1 MVLKERIRKWENWII
16 ALIPIL
22 ALGIY
27 AGLCFDYYYDLN
39 DDVLMK
45 DILAGVYT
53 GMPEGHNIQ
62 MLWPISALISGFY
75 RIAGSLPWYG
85 LFLCGCHFVCMLL
98 ITERA
103 VSLCKKRAGKLLVSV
118 VSILL
123 FLAFFLSHL
132 IFAQYTVTCTLLGA
146 TAAFL
151 FYTTDITLDTGA
163 FLRKNILSVVL
174 VVIAYLIRSEMLL
187 LVLPMI
193 CVAGVCKWGSE
204 KKIFTKDHA
213 GKYLGVIGL
222 ILAGLLLGQA
232 AHMLAYNSEEWRAFT
247 EFFDNRTE
255 LYDFQAPPAYEEN
268 REFYEN
274 IGLSESEKI
283 LFDNYNF
290 GIDDEID
297 EKMIGEIAEY
307 AGQLRVERTAFSEN
321 LIEKLKS
328 YCYRLLHG
336 PNAVGSDYP
345 WNYLVILGYFLVF
358 FAAFPIKTDGAGRMR
373 NVLGITWK
381 LVFLFAVRSALW
393 MYILWGE
400 RAPERITHSLYL
412 MEFCILAAMLMTEW
426 RRIASGKTIG
436 FLGGT
441 ALILFAVFGAM
452 VLPQSVRGVEQM
464 QQVRAFTNAPYRE
477 LYGYLTEGENQQN
490 FYLIDVYSSVA
501 YSEKMFENV
510 DNSLDN
516 YDIMGGWACK
526 SPLWRKKLAVFG
538 IDSMEQALR
547 EREDVYFVRKVSEDL
562 QWINDYYEGHGT
574 PVKLTLQETIAGEFE
589 IYSVEARQ

>member
-1 MVLKERIRKWENWII
+1 M
-16 ALIPIL
+16 
-22 ALGIY
+22 
-27 AGLCFDYYYDLN
+27 
-39 DDVLMK
+39 
-45 DILAGVYT
+45 
-53 GMPEGHNIQ
+53 
-62 MLWPISALISGFY
+62 
-75 RIAGSLPWYG
+75 
-85 LFLCGCHFVCMLL
+85 
-98 ITERA
+98 
-103 VSLCKKRAGKLLVSV
+103 
-118 VSILL
+118 
-123 FLAFFLSHL
+123 
-132 IFAQYTVTCTLLGA
+132 
-146 TAAFL
+146 
-151 FYTTDITLDTGA
+151 
-163 FLRKNILSVVL
+163 
-174 VVIAYLIRSEMLL
+174 
-187 LVLPMI
+187 
-193 CVAGVCKWGSE
+193 
-204 KKIFTKDHA
+204 
-213 GKYLGVIGL
+213 
-222 ILAGLLLGQA
+222 
-232 AHMLAYNSEEWRAFT
+232 
-247 EFFDNRTE
+247 
-255 LYDFQAPPAYEEN
+255 
-268 REFYEN
+268 
-274 IGLSESEKI
+274 
-283 LFDNYNF
+283 
-290 GIDDEID
+290 
-297 EKMIGEIAEY
+297 
-307 AGQLRVERTAFSEN
+307 
-321 LIEKLKS
+321 
-328 YCYRLLHG
+328 
-336 PNAVGSDYP
+336 GSDYP

-426 RRIASGKTIG
+426 RRIASGKTAG
-436 FLGGT
+436 FFGGT

-562 QWINDYYEGHGT
+562 QWIYDYYEGHGT